1 MKEFYNKYKQPLKFL
16 FFGTLTTVINLI
28 IYYLFF
34 KQLKYTNATSTIIA
48 WFCSLIFSFITSKL
62 FVFEN
67 NNKVYDGTIK
77 EFLSFFSVRLSLGI
91 FDLFFMLILVDLLG
105 FNSTFL
111 SLIMKVISNCLI
123 GVINYFL
130 SKKLIFSASNNK
142 KDIKFLVIIFLCALL
157 SSSYLFKKGLA
168 RGDDFYYHATLIYD
182 LYKSALNNNFRYSIN
197 EYLLSNIGYG
207 ARLFYPPL
215 FEFITVII
223 AITFK
228 NYDLTLIGSIKI
240 VIFLEYFFSGIF
252 MFYFLKKIFKNKPY
266 LALIGAIFYVTLP
279 YRTTNDFDRSA
290 YAEGLALTFIPL
302 VFSFLYDIL
311 QTKYTFKSF
320 LLFSISFSLVFLSHT
335 ISATYLVLFGI
346 IFALFYFK
354 NFISNLKVRKYR
366 LYLTSSALIILG
378 LIAFYLVPLI
388 SIAFSNDYIV
398 SNKEAMSSTVK
409 DIVNSFMISIY
420 KCGFGTFRD
429 VIYGVDKYQALKIF
443 ISLFLILLEFIIN
456 ILFKKKDKEVISQ
469 IINLILNIII
479 LIIFKFD
486 ITFVSAVIIYYV
498 IYLVFKG
505 INIKKIEI
513 EDRFFKSIVV
523 LFIITLAFML
533 CPFLFYLLPSY
544 MHNIQFTFRLF
555 SFLYFFISI
564 LVPLIISKTGLKNLT
579 YLSYIFFIFVG
590 FTQCSSKTYDYIYT
604 IDDSILDNNTNG
616 VGGWQKEYLP
626 IEFYEKT
633 NYIPAN
639 ANSLYYKILDVFNLS
654 ENALEYQIDPIIYT
668 GSGTISQNENTY
680 IVDLKEAST
689 IQFGKIYYNGYIL
702 KVTSNGTSQFIEVSK
717 LDGLVSVNL
726 EEGSYQIELIY
737 VGTKANNIAKVI
749 TEVTI
754 FVVFV
759 MCIYYLCASK
769 SIIEEYENK
778 GYKKLIEED

>member
-16 FFGTLTTVINLI
+16 FFGTLTTIINLI

-111 SLIMKVISNCLI
+111 SLLMKVISNCLI
-123 GVINYFL
+123 GIINYFL

-142 KDIKFLVIIFLCALL
+142 KDIKFLVIIFVCALL

-168 RGDDFYYHATLIYD
+168 RGDDFYYHATLMYD

-228 NYDLTLIGSIKI
+228 NYGLTLIGSIKI
-240 VIFLEYFFSGIF
+240 VIFLEYLFSGIF

-279 YRTTNDFDRSA
+279 YRTTNNFDRSA
-290 YAEGLALTFIPL
+290 YAESLALTFIPL
-302 VFSFLYDIL
+302 VFSSLYDIL

-335 ISATYLVLFGI
+335 ITSTYLVLFGI
-346 IFALFYFK
+346 IFALFYLK
-354 NFISNLKVRKYR
+354 NFINNLKVRRYR
-366 LYLTSSALIILG
+366 LFLTSSVLIIIG
-378 LIAFYLVPLI
+378 LISFYLVPLI

-398 SNKEAMSSTVK
+398 SNKEAMSSTVL
-409 DIVNSFMISIY
+409 DIIKSFDIFLY
-420 KCGFGTFRD
+420 KSGFSTFRD
-429 VIYGVDKYQALKIF
+429 VYYGTDKFQALKIF
-443 ISLFLILLEFIIN
+443 ISLFLIILELVIN
-456 ILFKKKDKEVISQ
+456 ILLEKKNKESIAL
-469 IINLILNIII
+469 IIGLILNITI

-486 ITFVSAVIIYYV
+486 VTFIAAVIIYYV

-505 INIKKIEI
+505 INIEKGEI
-513 EDRFFKSIVV
+513 DNRFFKSIVV
-523 LFIITLAFML
+523 LLIVTVAFML

-564 LVPLIISKTGLKNLT
+564 LIPLIINKIGIKKLT
-579 YLSYIFFIFVG
+579 YLAYMFFIFVG
-590 FTQCSSKTYDYIYT
+590 FTQCSSLSYEHIYK

-633 NYIPAN
+633 NYTPAN
-639 ANSLYYKILDVFNLS
+639 TNSLYYKIFDVFSLS
-654 ENALEYQIDPIIYT
+654 ENALDYQIDPIIYT

-680 IVDLKEAST
+680 VVDLEEAST
-689 IQFGKIYYNGYIL
+689 IQFAKIYYDGYIL
-702 KVTSNGTSQFIEVSK
+702 KVTSNGTSQFLEVGK
-717 LDGLVSVNL
+717 LDGLVSANL
-726 EEGSYQIELIY
+726 EEGNYQIELIY
-737 VGTKANNIAKVI
+737 VGTKANNIAKVVS
-749 TEVTI
+749 EVTV

-778 GYKKLIEED
+778 GYKN